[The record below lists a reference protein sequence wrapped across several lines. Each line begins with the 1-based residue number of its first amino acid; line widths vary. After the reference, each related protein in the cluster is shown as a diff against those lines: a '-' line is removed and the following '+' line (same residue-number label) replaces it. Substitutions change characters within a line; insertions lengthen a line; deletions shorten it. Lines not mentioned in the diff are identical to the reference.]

1 MQAWIDRLDNYDEE
15 RLTEVFAARQEFL
28 LGGLAPGD
36 TVLVKPNILQEA
48 EPERALTTNPH
59 FIHAFVRFLLG
70 HGLRVVVGDILQPG
84 PIRVRAYPPRAP
96 PEPPT
101 CHPS

>member
-1 MQAWIDRLDNYDEE
+1 MQAWIDRLDDYDEE
-15 RLTEVFAARQEFL
+15 RLTGVFASRQEFL

-48 EPERALTTNPH
+48 EPERALATNPH

-70 HGLRVVVGDILQPG
+70 HGLRVIVGDIPG
-84 PIRVRAYPPRAP
+84 NYV
-96 PEPPT
+96 PT
-101 CHPS
+101 ERLAADFGLDEYAGD